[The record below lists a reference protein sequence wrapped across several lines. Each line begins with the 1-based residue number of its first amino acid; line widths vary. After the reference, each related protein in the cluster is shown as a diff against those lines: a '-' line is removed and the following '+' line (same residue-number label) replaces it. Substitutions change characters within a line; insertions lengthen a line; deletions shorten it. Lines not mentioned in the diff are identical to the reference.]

1 MKVKHVD
8 QGGLKSNW
16 REFVDFVKANGFD
29 IWEDYFFVFHENEC
43 DEAYIFDG
51 NTELD
56 EWLEQEF
63 WEGCH
68 YENSDLED
76 SMNEWIVW
84 RLVSASDVESYPSLH
99 EKSKKTSIVI
109 DGETLYREP
118 VFISVEQTIS
128 VSASVV

>member
-16 REFVDFVKANGFD
+16 REFVDFVKSNGFD

-56 EWLEQEF
+56 EWLEREF
-63 WEGCH
+63 WDGCH

-76 SMNEWIVW
+76 SMNEWKVW

-99 EKSKKTSIVI
+99 KKSKKTSIVI

-128 VSASVV
+128 VSASAV